1 MINSKKMYFVNLMMQ
16 IFPNAGLQKIKASL
30 FRWAGVE
37 IGQNVELFQNIK
49 VYGNGRLV
57 IGDGCFV
64 GQDVNFLIDKNGSIL
79 LENSIAVSAKVIMS
93 TGFHPIT
100 PYGERIVSRQ
110 GTCGNIVLKK
120 GCAVLTGAI
129 VLPNVTIGENA
140 LVAAGAVVNKNVD
153 SRTLVGG
160 VPAKF
165 IRSYET
171 KQ

>member
-1 MINSKKMYFVNLMMQ
+1 MINSKRMYFVNLLMQ
-16 IFPNAGLQKIKASL
+16 LLPGSSLQKIKASL

-37 IGQNVELFQNIK
+37 IGNNVELFQGIK

-57 IGDGCFV
+57 IGDGCFI
-64 GQDVNFLIDKNGSIL
+64 GQDVSFLIDKNGTIL
-79 LENSIAVSAKVIMS
+79 LEQSSAVSAKVTLS

-129 VLPNVTIGENA
+129 VLPNVIIGENA
-140 LVAAGAVVNKNVD
+140 LVAAGAVVNKNVE

-165 IRSYET
+165 IKSYEIR
-171 KQ
+171 K